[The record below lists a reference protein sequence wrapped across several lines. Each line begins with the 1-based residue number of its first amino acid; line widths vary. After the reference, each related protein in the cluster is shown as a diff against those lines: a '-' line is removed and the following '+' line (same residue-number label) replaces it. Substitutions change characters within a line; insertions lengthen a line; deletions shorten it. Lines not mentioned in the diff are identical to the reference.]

1 MKENFLPYLIEVAD
15 REQKAYMPSL
25 GVRLGRV
32 VSFVNSDI
40 VFVDFRE
47 NPHGPIAARLA
58 LGVCD
63 RAKLKINHEKTNVL
77 LAFENNDNRLPI
89 IIGLVSERL
98 KDDEESETDAPEGSR
113 EIIIK
118 GKRIVLDSDEEV
130 VVKCGKSKIVLKKDG
145 KIVVRGKNVISRA
158 SHGNCIRGGTV
169 KIN

>member
-15 REQKAYMPSL
+15 REQKTYMPSL

-63 RAKLKINHEKTNVL
+63 RAKLKINHESAKV
-77 LAFENNDNRLPI
+77 
-89 IIGLVSERL
+89 
-98 KDDEESETDAPEGSR
+98 
-113 EIIIK
+113 
-118 GKRIVLDSDEEV
+118 
-130 VVKCGKSKIVLKKDG
+130 
-145 KIVVRGKNVISRA
+145 
-158 SHGNCIRGGTV
+158 
-169 KIN
+169 